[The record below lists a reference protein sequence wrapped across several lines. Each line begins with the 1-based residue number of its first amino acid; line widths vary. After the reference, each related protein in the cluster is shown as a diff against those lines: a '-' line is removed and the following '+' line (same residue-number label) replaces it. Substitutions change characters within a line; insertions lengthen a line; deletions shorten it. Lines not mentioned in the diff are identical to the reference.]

1 VSLMGMQTLT
11 LFGSPHPIS
20 QNAVVPRHAMS
31 RSSETSFPT
40 LTTISISFSQLQ
52 DKNADLSFKIE
63 EGFGPNGLGILS
75 VTDVPGY
82 SSLRRNLLH
91 LAPRLA
97 NLPKEVKEDL
107 EDPHSRYNFGWS
119 HGKEKLESGKP
130 DILKG
135 SFYANPILDTPTTE
149 ASLIQRY
156 PSYCRSNIWPRNAL
170 PELEVAFKALGKLIF
185 DIGLMLAYHCDQYV
199 SKGMKIHK
207 DEGLESILHRSRCH
221 KGRLLYYFP
230 SQQGY
235 PSYCRSNIWPRNAL
249 PELEVAFK
257 ALGKLIFDIEL
268 MLSYH
273 CDQYVSKGM
282 KIHKD
287 EGLESILHRS
297 RCHKGRLLYYFP
309 SQQGVPDGNSLSSW
323 CGWHT
328 DHGSLTGLTCSMF
341 TRDGVEIACPD
352 SAAGLYIRTRN
363 NQIVKVVY
371 GKDDIAYQIGETTEI
386 LSGGYLCATPH
397 CVQAPKGEESSGIER
412 STFALFMQPD
422 WDEKLNFPEEVHIH
436 KELIPSN
443 AALTFGEYSE
453 MLLDKYYHQKQ

>member
-1 VSLMGMQTLT
+1 MARSLDLFSSSTQPDLRTKASVSLMGMQTLT
-11 LFGSPHPIS
+11 LFRSPHPIS

-130 DILKG
+130 D
-135 SFYANPILDTPTTE
+135 PILDTPTTE
-149 ASLIQRY
+149 TSLIQRY
-156 PSYCRSNIWPRNAL
+156 PSYCGSNIWPRNAL

-207 DEGLESILHRSRCH
+207 DEGLESILRC
-221 KGRLLYYFP
+221 
-230 SQQGY
+230 
-235 PSYCRSNIWPRNAL
+235 
-249 PELEVAFK
+249 
-257 ALGKLIFDIEL
+257 
-268 MLSYH
+268 
-273 CDQYVSKGM
+273 
-282 KIHKD
+282 
-287 EGLESILHRS
+287 S

-328 DHGSLTGLTCSMF
+328 DHGSLTGLTCGMF

-363 NQIVKVVY
+363 NQIIKVVY

-397 CVQAPKGEESSGIER
+397 CVQAPTGEESSGIER

-422 WDEKLNFPEEVHIH
+422 WDEKLNLPEKVHIH

>member
-1 VSLMGMQTLT
+1 MGMQTVT
-11 LFGSPHPIS
+11 LFGFPRSIS
-20 QNAVVPRHAMS
+20 QNGVVPCHAITM
-31 RSSETSFPT
+31 SFPT
-40 LTTISISFSQLQ
+40 VTTLSISFSQLQ
-52 DKNADLSFKIE
+52 DKNSDLSLKIE

-75 VTDVPGY
+75 ITDVPGY
-82 SSLRRNLLH
+82 SSMRRNLLH
-91 LAPRLA
+91 FAPRLA

-156 PSYCRSNIWPRNAL
+156 PSYCGSNIWPKNTL
-170 PELEVAFKALGKLIF
+170 PELEVAFKALGKLIY
-185 DIGLMLAYHCDQYV
+185 DVGLMLAYHCDQYV

-207 DEGLESILHRSRCH
+207 DEGLESILRRSRCH

-230 SQQGY
+230 SQQG
-235 PSYCRSNIWPRNAL
+235 I
-249 PELEVAFK
+249 
-257 ALGKLIFDIEL
+257 
-268 MLSYH
+268 
-273 CDQYVSKGM
+273 Q
-282 KIHKD
+282 
-287 EGLESILHRS
+287 
-297 RCHKGRLLYYFP
+297 
-309 SQQGVPDGNSLSSW
+309 DGNSLSSW

-328 DHGSLTGLTCSMF
+328 DHGSLTGLTCGMF
-341 TRDGVEIACPD
+341 TRDGVEITCPD
-352 SAAGLYIRTRN
+352 SAAGLYIQTRN
-363 NQIVKVVY
+363 DQIVKVVY

-397 CVQAPKGEESSGIER
+397 CVQAAKGEESSGIER

-453 MLLDKYYHQKQ
+453 MLLDKYYHQKQT